1 MKINTYNYPHSS
13 FLSIEKDLDIIIDL
27 FLKNERLKKL
37 LYYVTP
43 DALDKKN
50 LTEEQTFELFSKSI
64 KIVPQI
70 IVERE
75 QKVYIIITFDNFIP
89 NGTNPEFRDNT
100 ISFDIFCSLDLWNLK
115 GNSLR
120 PLKIAAEIDSML
132 ANKRLTG
139 IGKIEFVGADQ
150 FFIDDDYAG
159 FNLMYNII
167 HGEEDKKNVENP
179 VEDQDIE
186 INFDQIFNQ

>member
-1 MKINTYNYPHSS
+1 MKIVNYNYPQSS

-50 LTEEQTFELFSKSI
+50 LTEEQTFELFSKNI

-75 QKVYIIITFDNFIP
+75 QKVYIIITFDNFLP

-150 FFIDDDYAG
+150 FFVDDNYAG
-159 FNLMYNII
+159 FSLIYNII

-179 VEDQDIE
+179 AEDQDIE

>member
-1 MKINTYNYPHSS
+1 MKIVNYNYPQSS

-50 LTEEQTFELFSKSI
+50 LTEEQTFELFSKNI

-70 IVERE
+70 MVERE
-75 QKVYIIITFDNFIP
+75 QKVYIIITFDNFLP
-89 NGTNPEFRDNT
+89 NGTNPEFRNNT

>member
-1 MKINTYNYPHSS
+1 MKIVNYNYPQSS

-37 LYYVTP
+37 LYYITP
-43 DALDKKN
+43 DALDKEN
-50 LTEEQTFELFSKSI
+50 LTEEQTFELFSKNI

-89 NGTNPEFRDNT
+89 NGANPEFRDNT

-115 GNSLR
+115 GKSLS

-179 VEDQDIE
+179 TEDQDIE